1 MATTPAAAAAVLKED
16 EEEAADDFP
25 WYGVV
30 TVGGSGAGPLPPSS
44 QAAFPPAPPPAPV
57 PIPAEVEAAIKRAA
71 SQPAAVLPSPEN
83 MEVEG
88 RTILTMWAQDDTH
101 VEGML
106 LDTIVKRVRERSNI
120 LSYFTISNGWFGCKV
135 GLVKTI
141 VCLFCAWVSQCSAVL
156 PVHYCTTS
164 PTYVVLL
171 VRSPRRRRPSA
182 RTSAWMASP

>member
-1 MATTPAAAAAVLKED
+1 MAATPEAAAAVLKED
-16 EEEAADDFP
+16 EEEAANDFP

-71 SQPAAVLPSPEN
+71 SQPAAVLPSPEH

-120 LSYFTISNGWFGCKV
+120 LSYFTTSNGWFWCKV
-135 GLVKTI
+135 GLAKP
-141 VCLFCAWVSQCSAVL
+141 LFLFLGMGVAV
-156 PVHYCTTS
+156 HGA
-164 PTYVVLL
+164 
-171 VRSPRRRRPSA
+171 A
-182 RTSAWMASP
+182 RACP